1 MDIIAKS
8 APEINMGELNQS
20 LRDFRNY
27 MVETLELIDFTLSN
41 QKNRISGAVSED
53 NFKQLEN
60 AVATLSTQTSG
71 ISANV
76 SSLAAS
82 ISELQSGVS
91 QLITDVASINAT
103 LQNHE
108 TRIAALES

>member
-60 AVATLSTQTSG
+60 AVATLSTQVAG

-76 SSLAAS
+76 ASLSAN
-82 ISELQSGVS
+82 INELQTSVT
-91 QLITDVASINAT
+91 QLITDVAAINVT
-103 LQNHE
+103 LQDHE
-108 TRIAALES
+108 ARIAALE